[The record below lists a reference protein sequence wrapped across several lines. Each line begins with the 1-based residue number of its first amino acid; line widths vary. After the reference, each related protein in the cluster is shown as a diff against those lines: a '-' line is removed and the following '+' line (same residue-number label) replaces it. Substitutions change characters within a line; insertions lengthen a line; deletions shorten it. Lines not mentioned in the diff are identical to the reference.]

1 MLNELDDFDPHVDDD
16 GLDATLQRVESEL
29 VSRGAHVAPCGRSSV
44 HHRGVE
50 MLMLLQGWQQS
61 PMVQVAGILFAAYR
75 STGERPAVFSLEERE
90 LVREIVG
97 EQAEQL
103 VYASSSAESLPERG
117 PDLAVLEVADAACT
131 SGFDGAPAPWLHRAS
146 LFGASLRATASA
158 PPVFENC
165 TATVAPDAE
174 AALLNAYSRAW
185 RGGLADAGAVDAL
198 AGAAEAAPWVA
209 EPFVVLG
216 LHALAAQDTD
226 RAAACSER
234 AIALLRA
241 WNNAWDKRLGAVE
254 WLGIAQMLERSSRLA
269 SREHSFLAARI
280 ASALQIAAGRPEV
293 LQARLNS
300 LDLIG
305 TATVEPPLP
314 RVAASVEE
322 EEWEGWSGFDLLP
335 PRFAKYIAGLRDN
348 HDSPA
353 MPWYPDL
360 DARTIWDVLE
370 LDIVRD
376 LHARAADI
384 AAECAAIDPARF
396 ESAAGIADL
405 GPDWRIV
412 PLVRLGSHC
421 PSLSGLPAV
430 ADVLRRYSELRR
442 VGSFAFVGRLAPHSD
457 TVPRRGPSNLQVQ
470 CMFGVDVAGAS
481 GVTVDGIRERFRQ
494 RGCIV
499 VSESAIR
506 SDWNDS
512 DREQVVL
519 IVQLWHPDV
528 TADEVTLLE
537 GLARHARAR
546 GESVSKRAAKPAAA
560 MLA

>member
-1 MLNELDDFDPHVDDD
+1 MRTRE
-16 GLDATLQRVESEL
+16 
-29 VSRGAHVAPCGRSSV
+29 RGA
-44 HHRGVE
+44 
-50 MLMLLQGWQQS
+50 
-61 PMVQVAGILFAAYR
+61 
-75 STGERPAVFSLEERE
+75 
-90 LVREIVG
+90 
-97 EQAEQL
+97 
-103 VYASSSAESLPERG
+103 
-117 PDLAVLEVADAACT
+117 EVSQT
-131 SGFDGAPAPWLHRAS
+131 
-146 LFGASLRATASA
+146 
-158 PPVFENC
+158 
-165 TATVAPDAE
+165 
-174 AALLNAYSRAW
+174 
-185 RGGLADAGAVDAL
+185 
-198 AGAAEAAPWVA
+198 
-209 EPFVVLG
+209 
-216 LHALAAQDTD
+216 
-226 RAAACSER
+226 
-234 AIALLRA
+234 
-241 WNNAWDKRLGAVE
+241 
-254 WLGIAQMLERSSRLA
+254 LERSSRLA

-412 PLVRLGSHC
+412 LL
-421 PSLSGLPAV
+421 
-430 ADVLRRYSELRR
+430 
-442 VGSFAFVGRLAPHSD
+442 
-457 TVPRRGPSNLQVQ
+457 
-470 CMFGVDVAGAS
+470 
-481 GVTVDGIRERFRQ
+481 
-494 RGCIV
+494 
-499 VSESAIR
+499 
-506 SDWNDS
+506 
-512 DREQVVL
+512 
-519 IVQLWHPDV
+519 VQLWHPDV